1 MLKTGYARLC
11 INPPLGHPISGYY
24 EARFTKGVL
33 DDIFVTA
40 LAFDDGNKK
49 ALFLEL
55 DLIEL
60 SLAHDK
66 RFRQAVSDACGVP
79 MEAIFTFTSHTH
91 TAPMLGKDF
100 ASDLCGSED
109 YEAFL
114 SSQMCDAAQ
123 YALMD
128 LKETEISFAESE
140 AKNVSFIRRFRM
152 KDGSVRT
159 NPGVGHPDILEPLG
173 KANDAVKLV
182 RLDREGAD
190 SIFVVN
196 FGTHP
201 DSVGGEYISADYIGF
216 VRQTLER
223 ALDHVKVIFLT
234 GPQGD
239 VNHINP
245 CPTEGQKKGTVID
258 FDSVPR
264 GYEHAK
270 YMGRA
275 IAGAVLQICDKTEP
289 LKEYAISYDSCLATI
304 PANAENDRLEEAE
317 RIVKL
322 HAEGKDSEL
331 PYTEMELTTVV
342 AEATRIVRLKDGPES
357 FTFGLSAF
365 RLGNIAFAGFQGE
378 PFVEIGRR
386 VEAVSPFEMTVVTCL
401 TNGGGGY
408 FPTSQAYDEG
418 GYEARSSS
426 FKKGVDNILVDSF
439 EKMLNQLK

>member
-24 EARFTKGVL
+24 EARFMKGVL
-33 DDIFVTA
+33 DDLFVTA
-40 LAFDDGNKK
+40 VAFDDGNKK
-49 ALFLEL
+49 AVFLGL
-55 DLIEL
+55 DLADL
-60 SLAHDK
+60 SVAQDTRYRK
-66 RFRQAVSDACGVP
+66 AVSESCGLPV
-79 MEAIFTFTSHTH
+79 EAVFTFCSHTH
-91 TAPMLGKDF
+91 TGPMLGKDF
-100 ASDLCGSED
+100 ASDLYGSED
-109 YEAFL
+109 YETFL
-114 SSQMCDAAQ
+114 ISQMRDAAQ

-128 LKETEISFAESE
+128 LSETEVSVGESE
-140 AKNVSFIRRFRM
+140 AKNVSFVRRYRM

-173 KANDAVKLV
+173 KSNDAVKLV
-182 RLDREGAD
+182 RLDRKGAD
-190 SIFVVN
+190 SIFIVN

-201 DSVGGEYISADYIGF
+201 DCVGGEYISADYIGY

-223 ALDHVKVIFLT
+223 ALDNVKVLFLT

-270 YMGRA
+270 YMGRS

-289 LKEYAISYDSCLATI
+289 VKGDTIAYAGCLATI

-365 RLGNIAFAGFQGE
+365 RLGEIAFAGFQGE

-386 VEAVSPFEMTVVTCL
+386 VEGVSPFEMTVVTCL

-426 FKKGVDNILVDSF
+426 FKKGVDNILVENFDT
-439 EKMLNQLK
+439 MLKSL